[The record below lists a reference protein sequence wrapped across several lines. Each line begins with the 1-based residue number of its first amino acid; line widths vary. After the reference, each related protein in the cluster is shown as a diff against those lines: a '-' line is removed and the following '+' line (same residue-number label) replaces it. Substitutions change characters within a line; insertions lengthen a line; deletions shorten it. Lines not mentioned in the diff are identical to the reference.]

1 MSPRNSPY
9 PESVSTYWASRQ
21 FIARLSVCAPGLIY
35 MVCARVGRG
44 REGGG
49 CVGEFT
55 TRSVYNIYIL
65 YSTHTGLT
73 HACGSQMHLA
83 LAHCG
88 ILDVGWHTDFGWPRC
103 GCAFWLHFISVYF
116 HFGFHFL
123 VASSSLL
130 FFASSLL
137 VVGGE
142 KVLLLQWQK
151 RYENAFSDFAQLQL
165 LHSSFLLQPEFFLG
179 FSHCFSLPFFPFLFF
194 AF

>member
-1 MSPRNSPY
+1 MRSA
-9 PESVSTYWASRQ
+9 W
-21 FIARLSVCAPGLIY
+21 FIWCVRAWE
-35 MVCARVGRG
+35 
-44 REGGG
+44 EGGE

-88 ILDVGWHTDFGWPRC
+88 ILHVGWHTDFGWPRC

-151 RYENAFSDFAQLQL
+151 RYENAFSDFAQLQFAF
-165 LHSSFLLQPEFFLG
+165 FLFVAARIFLG
-179 FSHCFSLPFFPFLFF
+179 FSHCFSFTFFFRFCFLHFNKNTQQ
-194 AF
+194 

>member
-1 MSPRNSPY
+1 M
-9 PESVSTYWASRQ
+9 
-21 FIARLSVCAPGLIY
+21 
-35 MVCARVGRG
+35 
-44 REGGG
+44 
-49 CVGEFT
+49 GEFT

-73 HACGSQMHLA
+73 HACGSSSQMHLA

-88 ILDVGWHTDFGWPRC
+88 ILHVGWHTDFGWPRC

-123 VASSSLL
+123 VASFSFL

-142 KVLLLQWQK
+142 KVLLLQWQN
-151 RYENAFSDFAQLQL
+151 RYENAFSDFAQLQ
-165 LHSSFLLQPEFFLG
+165 FAFFL
-179 FSHCFSLPFFPFLFF
+179 FCCSQNFPWVFPLFF
-194 AF
+194 FYLFFRYCSLHFNKNTQQ

>member
-1 MSPRNSPY
+1 M
-9 PESVSTYWASRQ
+9 
-21 FIARLSVCAPGLIY
+21 
-35 MVCARVGRG
+35 
-44 REGGG
+44 
-49 CVGEFT
+49 GEFT

-88 ILDVGWHTDFGWPRC
+88 ILHVGWHTDFGWPRC

-151 RYENAFSDFAQLQL
+151 RYENAFSDCAQLQL
-165 LHSSFLLQPEFFLG
+165 LHSSFLLQPEFSLG
-179 FSHCFSLPFFPFLFF
+179 FPIVFLLPFFFISVFCILIKTRSNKIPAVFT
-194 AF
+194 